1 MLCDRL
7 AGYAPC
13 LAASA
18 ALQSAGLMQ
27 EDTPGKAGGLP
38 GNAFDLV
45 YDSMAD
51 KVLQRVYSVDSVLGE
66 WIR

>member
-1 MLCDRL
+1 
-7 AGYAPC
+7 
-13 LAASA
+13 
-18 ALQSAGLMQ
+18 MQ